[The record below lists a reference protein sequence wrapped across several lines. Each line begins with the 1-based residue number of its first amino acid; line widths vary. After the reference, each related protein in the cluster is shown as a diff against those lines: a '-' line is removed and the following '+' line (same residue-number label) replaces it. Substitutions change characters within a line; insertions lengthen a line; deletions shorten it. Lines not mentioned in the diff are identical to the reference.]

1 MSFQDHLKTCSYC
14 RKDSQKETVSIKSAS
29 SYYREKKLAE
39 LCAVIKGVSY
49 PGISY
54 VGSFRKTENSG
65 SIKKTN
71 PIKSKGASIAEKSQK
86 LKELGKMIRGP
97 VR

>member
-14 RKDSQKETVSIKSAS
+14 RKDSQKVTVSIKSAS

-39 LCAVIKGVSY
+39 LGTVIKGVSY

-54 VGSFRKTENSG
+54 AGE
-65 SIKKTN
+65 KKTN
-71 PIKSKGASIAEKSQK
+71 ATRTKGASSAERQFK
-86 LKELGKMIRGP
+86 LKELGRLIRGCYTGI
-97 VR
+97 